1 VEWKE
6 FSKFKIDTKMK
17 TEELETLKEFS
28 TFEQQ
33 IKQIQENTKNSPID
47 ENTVSKFETIVTN
60 MFTKL
65 IGTLEDMTNKLEKE
79 IKTLNN

>member
-1 VEWKE
+1 
-6 FSKFKIDTKMK
+6 MK